1 MEWILSYPLA
11 VQWAIM
17 LTAGILYGGL
27 IGLIPS
33 AGPGK
38 AIIMLFV
45 IVQAFDFAGGNYL
58 FVLFSVATMVSCT
71 IGDSFASVLLGIPGA
86 SGAAS
91 TMVDGF
97 PLAKQGKA
105 SYALSSAITVSTV
118 NGLLY
123 GALGIAIIPFYST
136 ISAYVGIPEIFGL
149 VLVAFALISVVT
161 TKNTGRSL
169 IAICIGLFIGSIGYG
184 MMGETRNTFGWE
196 YLEDGVPVVIVAAGL
211 FALPEL
217 WEAFVTK
224 YEVAKISRKEHNQQT
239 WDGMVQVWKNKY
251 LALMGGAIGFVVG
264 ILPGTG
270 GGIGDWSS
278 YSATVAINKNEKT
291 KFGTGNIKGV
301 IGPEGANNAGKMGGL
316 LPTIMFGIPGGK
328 VFALLMALWLY
339 VGFEVGNSYIIADT
353 QFMNH
358 LFGGYMIGTL
368 LAGILMLAFARQCSK
383 IVYIN
388 PLYWIP
394 PMLGLTIWAV
404 LASRYYNTVWED
416 LSILLIF
423 GVIGL
428 ICKNWKFSRPALL
441 MSYILFPRLE
451 EGYLQLTGVFFWDDF
466 DAIALWWNKGDT
478 TLLSEHW
485 ILNNAMWLQ
494 HPMLPIC
501 MIIAVALLIYGF
513 FNKTRQMDYA

>member
-17 LTAGILYGGL
+17 LTAGIFYGGL

-45 IVQAFDFAGGNYL
+45 IVQSFDFAGGDYL

-97 PLAKQGKA
+97 PLAKKGKA

-118 NGLLY
+118 NGLIF
-123 GALGIAIIPFYST
+123 GAIGIMIIPYYGV
-136 ISAYVGIPEIFGL
+136 ISDYVGVPEVFAL
-149 VLVAFALISVVT
+149 VIVAFALISVVT

-169 IAICIGLFIGSIGYG
+169 IAIAIGLFIGSIGYG
-184 MMGETRNTFGWE
+184 MMGETRNTFGWS

-211 FALPEL
+211 FAIPEL
-217 WEAFVTK
+217 WEALTTK
-224 YEVAKISRKEHNQQT
+224 YEVARISRKEHNKQT
-239 WDGMVQVWKNKY
+239 WDGIKQVWKHKW
-251 LALMGGAIGFVVG
+251 LALMGGVIGFIVG

-278 YSATVAINKNEKT
+278 YSATVALNKKEKV

-339 VGFEVGNSYIIADT
+339 VGFEVGSSAIMEDT

-358 LFGGYMIGTL
+358 LLGGYMVGTAA
-368 LAGILMLAFARQCSK
+368 AGVLMLMFARQCSK
-383 IVYIN
+383 IVYMKPI
-388 PLYWIP
+388 YWIP

-404 LASRYYNTVWED
+404 LASRYYGTVWED
-416 LSILLIF
+416 LTVLVVF
-423 GVIGL
+423 GVIGML
-428 ICKNWKFSRPALL
+428 CKNLKFSRPALL

-451 EGYLQLTGVFFWDDF
+451 EGFLQLTGIFFWDDF
-466 DAIALWWNKGDT
+466 EAIATWWNTGDT
-478 TLLSEHW
+478 TMLSEYY
-485 ILNNAMWLQ
+485 ILNNAIWFQ
-494 HPMLPIC
+494 HPMLPIA
-501 MIIAVALLIYGF
+501 MFIAFLLLCYGF

>member
-1 MEWILSYPLA
+1 MEWILAYPLA
-11 VQWAIM
+11 VQWALM

-45 IVQAFDFAGGNYL
+45 IVQSFDFNGGDYL
-58 FVLFSVATMVSCT
+58 FVLFSIATMVSCT

-105 SYALSSAITVSTV
+105 SYALSSAITVSTI
-118 NGLLY
+118 NGLLF
-123 GALGIAIIPFYST
+123 GALGIMIIPYYGV
-136 ISAYVGIPEIFGL
+136 ISEHVGVPEIFAL
-149 VLVAFALISVVT
+149 ILVAFALISVVT

-169 IAICIGLFIGSIGYG
+169 IAIAGGLFIGSIGYDILG
-184 MMGETRNTFGWE
+184 QPRHTFGWE
-196 YLEDGVPVVIVAAGL
+196 YLEDSVPVVIVAAGL

-217 WEAFVTK
+217 YEAFVTK

-239 WDGMVQVWKNKY
+239 WDGIVAVWKNKY
-251 LALMGGAIGFVVG
+251 LALMGGCIGFVVG

-278 YSATVAINKNEKT
+278 YSATVALNKDEKV

-301 IGPEGANNAGKMGGL
+301 IGPEGANNASKMGGL

-339 VGFEVGNSYIIADT
+339 VGFEVGSSAIMYDK

-358 LFGGYMIGTL
+358 MLGGYMIGTFA
-368 LAGILMLAFARQCSK
+368 AGVLMLYFARQCSK

-394 PMLGLTIWAV
+394 PMLALTIWAV
-404 LASRYYNTVWED
+404 LASRYYVTVWED
-416 LSILLIF
+416 LTVLLIF
-423 GVIGL
+423 GIIGL
-428 ICKNWKFSRPALL
+428 ICRNYKYSRPALL
-441 MSYILFPRLE
+441 MSYILFPRIE
-451 EGYLQLTGVFFWDDF
+451 ESYMQLTGIFFWDDF
-466 DAIALWWNKGDT
+466 EAIGLWWNTGDAT
-478 TLLSEHW
+478 MLSQHY
-485 ILNNAMWLQ
+485 ILNNPMWLQ
-494 HPMLPIC
+494 HPLLPISI
-501 MIIAVALLIYGF
+501 IIATALLCYGF
-513 FNKTRQMDYA
+513 LNKSRQMDYA

>member
-1 MEWILSYPLA
+1 MEWILTYPLA

-118 NGLLY
+118 CLLY

-169 IAICIGLFIGSIGYG
+169 IAIAIGLFIGSIGYG

-328 VFALLMALWLY
+328 VVALLMALWLY
-339 VGFEVGNSYIIADT
+339 VGFEVGSSAIMQDT

-368 LAGILMLAFARQCSK
+368 AAGVFMLAFARQCSK

-388 PLYWIP
+388 PLIWIP
-394 PMLGLTIWAV
+394 PMWIDSLGSVSKSV
-404 LASRYYNTVWED
+404 LQYRLGRFINTLNFW
-416 LSILLIF
+416 
-423 GVIGL
+423 
-428 ICKNWKFSRPALL
+428 
-441 MSYILFPRLE
+441 SY
-451 EGYLQLTGVFFWDDF
+451 W
-466 DAIALWWNKGDT
+466 
-478 TLLSEHW
+478 
-485 ILNNAMWLQ
+485 
-494 HPMLPIC
+494 
-501 MIIAVALLIYGF
+501 
-513 FNKTRQMDYA
+513 FNL

>member
-1 MEWILSYPLA
+1 MEWILQYPLIL
-11 VQWAIM
+11 QWAIM
-17 LTAGILYGGL
+17 LIAGIVYGGL

-45 IVQAFDFAGGNYL
+45 IVQQFDFVGGNYL
-58 FVLFSVATMVSCT
+58 FVLFSVTTMVACT

-86 SGAAS
+86 SGAAA

-97 PLAKQGKA
+97 PLAKKGKA
-105 SYALSSAITVSTV
+105 SYALSSAITVSTL

-123 GALGIAIIPFYST
+123 GALGMAIIPFYGEIT
-136 ISAYVGIPEIFGL
+136 KHVGIPEIFGL
-149 VLVAFALISVVT
+149 ILIAFALISVVT
-161 TKNTGRSL
+161 TKNTLRSL
-169 IAICIGLFIGSIGYG
+169 IAIGIGLFMGSIGYG
-184 MMGETRNTFGWE
+184 MMGETRHTFGWE

-211 FALPEL
+211 FAIPEM
-217 WEAFVTK
+217 WEAYVTK
-224 YEVAKISRKEHNQQT
+224 YEVARISRKEHNKQT
-239 WDGMVQVWKNKY
+239 WDGILAVWKHKW

-278 YSATVAINKNEKT
+278 YSATVALNSKEKV

-339 VGFEVGNSYIIADT
+339 VGFEVGNSAIMADT
-353 QFMNH
+353 QFMGH
-358 LFGGYMIGTL
+358 LLWGYMAGTL
-368 LAGILMLAFARQCSK
+368 FAGIGMLAFARQCSK

-416 LSILLIF
+416 LTILVLI
-423 GVIGL
+423 GILGC
-428 ICKNWKFSRPALL
+428 ICKNWRFSRPALL
-441 MSYILFPRLE
+441 MSYILFPRIE
-451 EGYLQLTGVFFWDDF
+451 ESWLQLTGVFFWDDF
-466 DAIALWWNKGDT
+466 EAIGEYFSTGDT
-478 TLLSEHW
+478 TNLADHY
-485 ILNNAMWLQ
+485 ILNNPLWYQ
-494 HPMLPIC
+494 HPTLAIC
-501 MIIAVALLIYGF
+501 IVIAILLICY
-513 FNKTRQMDYA
+513 

>member
-1 MEWILSYPLA
+1 MEWILQYPVA

-17 LTAGILYGGL
+17 LTAGIFYGGL

-45 IVQAFDFAGGNYL
+45 IVQSFDFTGGNYL
-58 FVLFSVATMVSCT
+58 FVLFSIATMVSCT

-105 SYALSSAITVSTV
+105 SYALSSAITVSTI
-118 NGLLY
+118 NGLLF
-123 GALGIAIIPFYST
+123 GALGMAIIPFYGA
-136 ISAYVGIPEIFGL
+136 IADYVGVPEIAGL
-149 VLVAFALISVVT
+149 ILVAFCLISVVT
-161 TKNTGRSL
+161 TRNTGRSL
-169 IAICIGLFIGSIGYG
+169 IAIAVGLFIGSIGYG
-184 MMGETRNTFGWE
+184 MMGEVRNTGGWA

-217 WEAFVTK
+217 YEALTTK
-224 YEVAKISRKEHNQQT
+224 YEVARISRKEHNQQT
-239 WDGMVQVWKNKY
+239 WDGILAVWKHKY
-251 LALMGGAIGFVVG
+251 LAFMGGCIGFVVG

-270 GGIGDWSS
+270 GGIGDWTS
-278 YSATVAINKNEKT
+278 YSATVAINKNEKV

-339 VGFEVGNSYIIADT
+339 VGFEVGSPYIMDDT
-353 QFMNH
+353 QFMNS
-358 LFGGYMIGTL
+358 LLGGYMFGTFF
-368 LAGILMLAFARQCSK
+368 AGVLMLVFARWCCK

-394 PMLGLTIWAV
+394 PMLALTIWAV
-404 LASRYYNTVWED
+404 LASRFYASVYED
-416 LSILLIF
+416 LTMLVIF
-423 GVIGL
+423 GIIGM
-428 ICKNWKFSRPALL
+428 IAKYGKFSRPALL
-441 MSYILFPRLE
+441 MSYILFPRI
-451 EGYLQLTGVFFWDDF
+451 EGSYLQLSNVFFYDDIQSVS
-466 DAIALWWNKGDT
+466 AALGGDFS
-478 TLLSEHW
+478 LLSQNY
-485 ILNNAMWLQ
+485 IFNNPTFIQ
-494 HPMLPIC
+494 HPVLPIA
-501 MIIAVALLIYGF
+501 IIIGILLLLYGF
-513 FNKTRQMDYA
+513 FNKSRTMDYA

>member
-1 MEWILSYPLA
+1 MEWILSYPVA
-11 VQWAIM
+11 AQWAIM

-45 IVQAFDFAGGNYL
+45 IVQSFDFTGGNYL
-58 FVLFSVATMVSCT
+58 FVLFSIATMVSCT

-123 GALGIAIIPFYST
+123 GLLGMAIIPFYGT
-136 ISAYVGIPEIFGL
+136 ISKYVGVPEIFALIL
-149 VLVAFALISVVT
+149 VSFALISVVT
-161 TKNTGRSL
+161 TKNTGKSL
-169 IAICIGLFIGSIGYG
+169 IAIAIGLFIGSIGYG

-196 YLEDGVPVVIVAAGL
+196 YLEDGIPVVIVAAGL

-217 WEAFVTK
+217 WEAYVTK
-224 YEVAKISRKEHNQQT
+224 YEVVRISKAQHNKQT
-239 WDGMVQVWKNKY
+239 WDGMLEVWKNKY

-264 ILPGTG
+264 VLPGTG
-270 GGIGDWSS
+270 GGIGDWTS

-301 IGPEGANNAGKMGGL
+301 IGPEGANNASKMGGL

-339 VGFEVGNSYIIADT
+339 IGFEVGSSVILNDE
-353 QFMNH
+353 QFINH
-358 LFGGYMIGTL
+358 MLGGYMIGTL
-368 LAGILMLAFARQCSK
+368 LAGVLMLFFARQCSK

-404 LASRYYNTVWED
+404 LASRYYNSVWED
-416 LSILLIF
+416 LTVLLIF
-423 GVIGL
+423 GIIGF

-441 MSYILFPRLE
+441 MSYILFPRIE
-451 EGYLQLTGVFFWDDF
+451 EGYLQLTGIFFWDDF
-466 DAIALWWNKGDT
+466 DAIKAWWSTGDT
-478 TLLSEHW
+478 TLLGSHY
-485 ILNNAMWLQ
+485 ILNNPVWVQ
-494 HPMLPIC
+494 HPALPIAI
-501 MIIAVALLIYGF
+501 IIAALLICYGF
-513 FNKTRQMDYA
+513 FNKSRQMDYT